1 MIVVDNT
8 VLADFVLGAEPLQR
22 SATALVSVDPDWIS
36 VGLWRYEFGNVV
48 WKILRYSEE
57 RTNPVEV
64 ARAAFAEAESI
75 LSGTI
80 DVENCSEVFQIA
92 SESGLTFY
100 DAAYV
105 WLALSRELRLY
116 TRDKE
121 ILRKYPEIAA
131 AMPD

>member
-8 VLADFVLGAEPLQR
+8 VLADFVLGTERLQR

-48 WKILRYSEE
+48 WKILRSSEE

-64 ARAAFAEAESI
+64 ARVAFAEAESI
-75 LSGTI
+75 LSDTI
-80 DVENCSEVFQIA
+80 DVENCSGVFEIA

-131 AMPD
+131 AMPS

>member
-8 VLADFVLGAEPLQR
+8 VLADFVLGTERLQR

-48 WKILRYSEE
+48 WKILSSSEE

-64 ARAAFAEAESI
+64 ARVAFAEAESI
-75 LSGTI
+75 LSDTI
-80 DVENCSEVFQIA
+80 DVENCSGVFEIA